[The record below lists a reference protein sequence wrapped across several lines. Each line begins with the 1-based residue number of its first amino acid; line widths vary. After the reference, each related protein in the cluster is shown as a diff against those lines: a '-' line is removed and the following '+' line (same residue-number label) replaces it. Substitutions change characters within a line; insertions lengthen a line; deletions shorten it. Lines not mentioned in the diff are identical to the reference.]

1 MKNIR
6 YYHCPQMKI
15 YDSIGYQWI
24 QNLMFMNSPNFR
36 SEVCNTDIYGLR
48 FNSKLKF
55 NPGNSIFSQVTDE
68 DKSVMIGSSTTFG
81 VGSTLDKNTIPSILS
96 EKSKY
101 FFYNLGGRAFNGFQ
115 EIILF
120 QLFTEKMKGL
130 KKIILYSGMNDLYM
144 SYNKSFISQF
154 PGPFYFNKEFLRKMN
169 DTNLSFKRKI
179 LKLLLPN
186 LNIDYRNIKINELID
201 IFFKKKSKEIE
212 EKKFPDIKLEDIVDR
227 NIYIWSLLSKSSN
240 SEVIFFLPP
249 FIDWCKSKTDYSNE
263 EKEIAEYIEKNQA
276 FKTVHHFDKIS
287 SQYNMIKSLFKNCC
301 EKYEIKFY
309 DCNEIFKQKENVKKW
324 LFVDKTHL
332 TDFGNNQVSNYIITK
347 I

>member
-1 MKNIR
+1 
-6 YYHCPQMKI
+6 MKI

-24 QNLMFMNSPNFR
+24 QNLMFMNRPNFR

-55 NPGNSIFSQVTDE
+55 NPGNSIFSQVTGE
-68 DKSVMIGSSTTFG
+68 DKSAMIGSSTTFG

-101 FFYNLGGRAFNGFQ
+101 FFYNLGGRAFTGFQ

-120 QLFTEKMKGL
+120 QLFAEKMKGL

-144 SYNKSFISQF
+144 SCNKSFISQF
-154 PGPFYFNKEFLRKMN
+154 PGPFYFNKEFLSKMN

-186 LNIDYRNIKINELID
+186 LNVDYRNVKINELID

-212 EKKFPDIKLEDIVDR
+212 EKNFPDIELEDIVAR

-240 SEVIFFLPP
+240 LEIIFFLPP
-249 FIDWCKSKTDYSNE
+249 FIDWCKNKTDYSNE
-263 EKEIAEYIEKNQA
+263 EKEIETYIAKKQEFKNVDY
-276 FKTVHHFDKIS
+276 FNKIS
-287 SQYNMIKSLFKNCC
+287 SQYNMIKSLFKYHC

-324 LFVDKTHL
+324 LFVDRTHL